1 MARSATATPRTPDR
15 RTHRCKFNTARGP
28 LDPLTTAVLD
38 QPPSRAAKRLAPP
51 GRLKRDLKKAHLGGA
66 RRDRCGFLSE
76 ECGFKP
82 KDLNANCV
90 KLRLQESDGGV
101 RPINIKHC
109 GAPEDCAS
117 WLEAARVVKRQ
128 LSLHLG
134 TPVVVAAEERVRLG
148 LGAAPVLPEPQLAE
162 LTEEDMEWLATWF
175 DGLPDPPRSGRTC
188 HERAPAWLTQVRTR
202 YSTGLPGF
210 GEESTGFTRLETTF
224 WPFCGRGFKGALSLV
239 ATNIK
244 SPNQHSLGHP
254 GVGRGIGYENWA
266 PRSRSGRVGSGLKRD
281 VQEIQC
287 RFREN
292 NPPSDPESP
301 NVTSEVNRPRTDP
314 DPEATRPDPLAED

>member
-1 MARSATATPRTPDR
+1 MAASGRSI
-15 RTHRCKFNTARGP
+15 NTVRG
-28 LDPLTTAVLD
+28 
-38 QPPSRAAKRLAPP
+38 S
-51 GRLKRDLKKAHLGGA
+51 
-66 RRDRCGFLSE
+66 
-76 ECGFKP
+76 
-82 KDLNANCV
+82 
-90 KLRLQESDGGV
+90 
-101 RPINIKHC
+101 
-109 GAPEDCAS
+109 DCAS
-117 WLEAARVVKRQ
+117 WLEAARDVKRQ

-134 TPVVVAAEERVRLG
+134 TPVVVAAPVRLG